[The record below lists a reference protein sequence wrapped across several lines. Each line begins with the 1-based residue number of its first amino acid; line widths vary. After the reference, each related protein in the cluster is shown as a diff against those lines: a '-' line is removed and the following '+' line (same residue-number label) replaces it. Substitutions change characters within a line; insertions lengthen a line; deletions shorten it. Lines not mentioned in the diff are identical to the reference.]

1 MNHKSKT
8 IYKIVAENIK
18 YYREEKGMTISD
30 LAQKTG
36 YTKDFITK
44 LEAALYTKKCT
55 ITVVYNIAIALEI
68 NTDLLL
74 MDTKKVNSKSV

>member
-8 IYKIVAENIK
+8 IYKIVAENTK
-18 YYREEKGMTISD
+18 YYREAKGMTISD

-44 LEAALYTKKCT
+44 LEAAIYTKKCT
-55 ITVVYNIAIALEI
+55 ITVVYNIAIALGI
-68 NTDLLL
+68 KIDLLL
-74 MDTKKVNSKSV
+74 IDDKK